1 MTIYYKNEITLYR
14 RATWTRTYNASI
26 KCARFILVNIFEC
39 RLHFS
44 LVIWT
49 AANEVNLLEAERHV
63 TSDDTGLL
71 DLTYSMG
78 YTTVHVRLA
87 FVALHLCWGLF
98 FSHLPSHPSSRPS
111 IRPICLRLNPPSSLV
126 LKATGPKTPAPPTP
140 PLFLLSPVP
149 FNWNTTRQSEKW
161 TQTGRCCIMD
171 QLTVWNSLGFLRLKE
186 KRERKKQKKQHEFTP
201 EETQK
206 LKSGVSEFA
215 DPVLLW
221 PSACSHL
228 WFFLFSDTV
237 VTIPFYL
244 PGFSGKKTIL
254 LETCC
259 LVSVTKTNNVP
270 CDYTKTGSTKKKIS
284 ITSAETSPTHSSN
297 GGGGE
302 CCCQGSVAP

>member
-1 MTIYYKNEITLYR
+1 M
-14 RATWTRTYNASI
+14 NADRSLLHNGSTNCL
-26 KCARFILVNIFEC
+26 KFSGIFKTQGE
-39 RLHFS
+39 
-44 LVIWT
+44 
-49 AANEVNLLEAERHV
+49 ER
-63 TSDDTGLL
+63 
-71 DLTYSMG
+71 
-78 YTTVHVRLA
+78 
-87 FVALHLCWGLF
+87 
-98 FSHLPSHPSSRPS
+98 
-111 IRPICLRLNPPSSLV
+111 
-126 LKATGPKTPAPPTP
+126 
-140 PLFLLSPVP
+140 
-149 FNWNTTRQSEKW
+149 
-161 TQTGRCCIMD
+161 GR
-171 QLTVWNSLGFLRLKE
+171 K
-186 KRERKKQKKQHEFTP
+186 KKQKKQHEFTP

-228 WFFLFSDTV
+228 WCFLFSDTV